1 MNKKTFVIIC
11 AALGSIAGIIAI
23 VDIFMVISYYNWS
36 SKLSHAKEEVGQIA
50 IDREAEPEEKL
61 QPDFTEDIED
71 DIANENETDTLPMQK
86 SLRVVCW
93 GDSLTEGTKGG
104 DWSYP
109 KGIKDA
115 AQNSGLDIEVLNYG
129 VYAEESSLI
138 CARSGGNPMYLDS
151 SVTVPGDSNKE
162 VAMRLKSKMRGD
174 EMLLVFGG
182 AKDLSARS
190 VAFIGDDSINPCR
203 FTGVDGSIIEGY
215 LRCDPDDGTKYFRRS
230 ESVAD
235 DVKISAGE
243 KVSFKAMYD
252 SKDSDILVIWTGNND
267 SLNKSNVYDKT
278 IKYINEIILYTYFG
292 PDSDKTIE
300 DAKDKPYLVL
310 NLSQIDQVQNIDDV
324 NAHLAEAYQGHI
336 LDIRS
341 FLLCDA
347 LEAVGLNAI
356 EEEDKDKIRNGSF
369 EEAILS
375 DLTDEDKENLHKG
388 KMPASLYAGDG
399 VHFTPECYK
408 AVGYRIYKELEEKG
422 YLTR

>member
-61 QPDFTEDIED
+61 QSDFTEDIED

-138 CARSGGNPMYLDS
+138 CARSGGNPMTFDGGA
-151 SVTVPGDSNKE
+151 TIPGDCNKE
-162 VAMRLKSKMRGD
+162 TEVHFRSKMRGN
-174 EMLLVFGG
+174 ENLLVYGG
-182 AKDLSARS
+182 AIDLSARTI
-190 VAFIGDDSINPCR
+190 AFKGDDSINPCR
-203 FTGVDGSIIEGY
+203 FNDANGNEIEGY
-215 LRCDPDDGTKYFRRS
+215 LRCDPDTYKIYFHRAESSS
-230 ESVAD
+230 E
-235 DVKISAGE
+235 DVRVNSGE
-243 KVSFKAMYD
+243 PIKFKAMYD
-252 SKDSDILVIWTGNND
+252 SRDDDVLVIWTGNND
-267 SLNKSNVYDKT
+267 SLSGANVNDNT
-278 IKYINEIILYTYFG
+278 IKYINKIITYTYFG

-375 DLTDEDKENLHKG
+375 GLTDEDKENLHKG

-408 AVGYRIYKELEEKG
+408 AVGYRIYKQLEEKG